1 MSQSLMDLIKAYGN
15 ARTAWMAG
23 GSNHVPETLAAV
35 ERRIEAIEDA
45 AIQIGVDGE
54 TISALMN
61 GDQS

>member
-1 MSQSLMDLIKAYGN
+1 MSQSLMELIVAYGS
-15 ARTAWMAG
+15 ARATWMAG

-54 TISALMN
+54 TISALLD
-61 GDQS
+61 GTE